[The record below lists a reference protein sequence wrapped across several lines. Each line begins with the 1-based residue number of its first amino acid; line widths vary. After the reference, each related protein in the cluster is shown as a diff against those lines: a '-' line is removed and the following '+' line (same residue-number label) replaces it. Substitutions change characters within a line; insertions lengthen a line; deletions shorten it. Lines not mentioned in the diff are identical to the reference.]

1 MIPFL
6 RNITFETDKTKIDFD
21 LLNEAI
27 EMSQLKNF
35 LNSNEKSYTV
45 LVKMESS
52 YQVVNDKGPY

>member
-27 EMSQLKNF
+27 EMSQLKIF
-35 LNSNEKSYTV
+35 
-45 LVKMESS
+45 
-52 YQVVNDKGPY
+52 